1 MVGVKTTMHIKE
13 LPGKKVACAIVVDG
27 HPQYNSMTLTSED
40 VENPVDSPFFGGK
53 AKVKYTRTAKGYT
66 SIVTTENMGVWEY
79 DEEYCEQGI
88 KIVSYSNH
96 VEFHLPIEWFY
107 LCIGRQKGRKMH
119 E

>member
-27 HPQYNSMTLTSED
+27 HPQYNSMTLTTED

-66 SIVTTENMGVWEY
+66 SVVTTENMGVWEY

-88 KIVSYSNH
+88 KIVSYSSH
-96 VEFHLPIEWFY
+96 GEFHQPI
-107 LCIGRQKGRKMH
+107 L
-119 E
+119 